1 MSLMIGLVFQ
11 ILEPL
16 TKFNCR
22 IAKMFVRHY
31 GIAVFSLLR
40 FTKISLMISTR

>member
-11 ILEPL
+11 ILERL

-31 GIAVFSLLR
+31 GIAVFFHFLGLQR
-40 FTKISLMISTR
+40 FH